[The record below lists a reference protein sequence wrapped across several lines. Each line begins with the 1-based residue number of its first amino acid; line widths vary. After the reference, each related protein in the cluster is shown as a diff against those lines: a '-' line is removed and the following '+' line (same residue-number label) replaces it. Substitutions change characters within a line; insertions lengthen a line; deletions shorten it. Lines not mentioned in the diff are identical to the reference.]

1 MDDGWMTDGSLAL
14 FERGRQ
20 CRVGQMTV
28 ACLPVNTL
36 RAACAIA
43 ELPEAA
49 V

>member
-1 MDDGWMTDGSLAL
+1 VS
-14 FERGRQ
+14 
-20 CRVGQMTV
+20 RVGQMTL

-36 RAACAIA
+36 RVACAIA